1 VRRIVSRTWWRLG
14 CCTRNAIFN
23 RDRLLPNYD
32 YEYSGRAAFSSQ
44 RVSFDRK
51 CNSERFRKIQACL
64 STVCAARHMFHI
76 DGNLDGGGAT
86 VSHRAARHGD
96 GCPEC
101 GLPLCSEKCW
111 SCRGAASSWAYLCE
125 ECGGTSQL
133 LLCPASGTPLSAT
146 AQPTGG
152 RTIGTIRRGKPAIHL
167 LQGLS
172 RASLPARTILQHQ
185 SQQSRS
191 HPAIRWLLWEREL
204 DPWGRAVEQTPVDAP
219 QTLVNRHDPQNGEP
233 HGERCPCH
241 QSSRQS

>member
-1 VRRIVSRTWWRLG
+1 MLVREIRCSTTGPRGARLAAQRYQRLQNLAGRHTNETADRQARG
-14 CCTRNAIFN
+14 CVVAVRPSC
-23 RDRLLPNYD
+23 
-32 YEYSGRAAFSSQ
+32 
-44 RVSFDRK
+44 
-51 CNSERFRKIQACL
+51 
-64 STVCAARHMFHI
+64 
-76 DGNLDGGGAT
+76 